1 MSYLDIFKDSFL
13 EGYASSTLSVQS
25 IIMCM
30 IITILIASYI
40 FILYRLINRKSFYN
54 KNFNISLP
62 AMAIITAAII
72 LTIQS
77 SIIISLGMVG
87 ALSIVRFR
95 TAIKDPMD
103 LVFLFWS
110 ISIGIICGA
119 GFAIISVIASA
130 VLTCGILLADWLPIA
145 KAPLIL
151 LINADDYEKEEEITR
166 IVKEHCSLY
175 KIKARNL
182 TKNHLDMAIE
192 VRVKAADGYQT
203 ETILVTELMKLESVA
218 SASLIAH
225 DGEVTF

>member
-1 MSYLDIFKDSFL
+1 MNYGDIFKKSFL
-13 EGYASSTLSVQS
+13 EGYASSTLSIQS
-25 IIMCM
+25 MVTCM
-30 IITILIASYI
+30 VITLLIAAYV
-40 FILYRLINRKSFYN
+40 FILYRLINRQSFYN

-119 GFAIISVIASA
+119 GFAIIAVIASL

-145 KAPLIL
+145 KAPQIL
-151 LINADDYEKEEEITR
+151 LVNSNTFENEEEIVE
-166 IVKEHCSLY
+166 IIKKYCSFH
-175 KIKARNL
+175 KVKARNL
-182 TKNHLDMAIE
+182 TKDHLDMAIE
-192 VRVKAADGYQT
+192 VRVKG
-203 ETILVTELMKLESVA
+203 ETMLVRELMSLENMV

>member
-1 MSYLDIFKDSFL
+1 MSIEDILKDSIV
-13 EGYASSTLSVQS
+13 EGYASSTLSVKS
-25 IIMCM
+25 IIVCM
-30 IITILIASYI
+30 VITFLISIYI
-40 FILYRLINRKSFYN
+40 FILYRVINRQAFYN

-110 ISIGIICGA
+110 ISVGIVCGA
-119 GFAIISVIASA
+119 GFAIIAVIASA
-130 VLTCGILLADWLPIA
+130 VLTCGILLADYLPIA
-145 KAPLIL
+145 KAPQIL
-151 LINADDYEKEEEITR
+151 LINLESFENEKEIME
-166 IVKEHCSLY
+166 IVKKYCSLH
-175 KIKARNL
+175 KVKARNL
-182 TKNHLDMAIE
+182 TIDHLDMAIE
-192 VRVKAADGYQT
+192 VRVKEEAA
-203 ETILVTELMKLESVA
+203 LVTELMKTENVV
-218 SASLIAH
+218 SASLVAH

>member
-1 MSYLDIFKDSFL
+1 MNFSDILKKSFV
-13 EGYASSTLSVQS
+13 EGYASSTLSVKS
-25 IIMCM
+25 ILLCM
-30 IITILIASYI
+30 VITILISAYI
-40 FILYRLINRKSFYN
+40 FILYRAINRQSFYN

-62 AMAIITAAII
+62 AMAVITAAII

-110 ISIGIICGA
+110 ISVGIICGA
-119 GFAIISVIASA
+119 GFAVIAVIASL

-145 KAPLIL
+145 KAPQIL
-151 LINADDYEKEEEITR
+151 LINSDTFENEKEIMEI
-166 IVKEHCSLY
+166 VAEYCSLH
-175 KIKARNL
+175 KVKARNL
-182 TKNHLDMAIE
+182 TKDHLDMAIE
-192 VRVKAADGYQT
+192 VRVKEEAQ
-203 ETILVTELMKLESVA
+203 LVGDLMKLDAIV

>member
-1 MSYLDIFKDSFL
+1 MSFADIFKNSFL
-13 EGYASSTLSVQS
+13 AGYASSTLSVTS
-25 IIMCM
+25 IFVCM
-30 IITILIASYI
+30 MITILISAYI
-40 FILYRLINRKSFYN
+40 FVLYRLMNRKAFYN

-62 AMAIITAAII
+62 AMAILTAAII

-110 ISIGIICGA
+110 ISVGIVCGA
-119 GFAIISVIASA
+119 GFAIIAVIASA
-130 VLTCGILLADWLPIA
+130 VLTCAILLADWLPIA
-145 KAPLIL
+145 RAPMIL
-151 LINADDYEKEEEITR
+151 LVNSSIYEKEGEIMD
-166 IVKEHCSLY
+166 IIKEYCSLY
-175 KIKARNL
+175 KVKARNL
-182 TKNHLDMAIE
+182 TQDHLDMAIE
-192 VRVKAADGYQT
+192 VRVKEEAA
-203 ETILVTELMKLESVA
+203 LVRELMGLSHVV

>member
-1 MSYLDIFKDSFL
+1 MSIEDILKDSIV
-13 EGYASSTLSVQS
+13 EGYASSTLSVKS
-25 IIMCM
+25 IIVCM
-30 IITILIASYI
+30 VITFLISIYI
-40 FILYRLINRKSFYN
+40 FILYRVINRQAFYN

-110 ISIGIICGA
+110 ISVGIVCGA
-119 GFAIISVIASA
+119 GFAIIASA
-130 VLTCGILLADWLPIA
+130 VLTCGILLADYLPIA
-145 KAPLIL
+145 KAPQIL
-151 LINADDYEKEEEITR
+151 LINSESFENEKEIME
-166 IVKEHCSLY
+166 IVKKYCSLH
-175 KIKARNL
+175 KVKARNL
-182 TKNHLDMAIE
+182 TIDHLDMAIE
-192 VRVKAADGYQT
+192 VRVKEEAA
-203 ETILVTELMKLESVA
+203 LVTELMKTENVV
-218 SASLIAH
+218 SASLVAH

>member
-1 MSYLDIFKDSFL
+1 MNYVDIFKKSFL
-13 EGYASSTLSVQS
+13 EGYASSTLSTKS
-25 IIMCM
+25 IIICM
-30 IITILIASYI
+30 AITIFISAYI
-40 FILYRLINRKSFYN
+40 FVLYRLINRNSFYN

-77 SIIISLGMVG
+77 SIVISLGMVG

-119 GFAIISVIASA
+119 GFAVIAVVASI
-130 VLTCGILLADWLPIA
+130 VLTCGILLANWFPIA
-145 KAPLIL
+145 KSPKIL
-151 LINADDYEKEEEITR
+151 LVNSSTFKDEERITE
-166 IVKEHCSLY
+166 IVKKYCSIY

-182 TKNHLDMAIE
+182 TKDHLDMAIE
-192 VRVKAADGYQT
+192 VRVQEEAL
-203 ETILVTELMKLESVA
+203 LVTELMGLENIV